1 MYVYVCVCE
10 FKMYGF
16 EKNNSAN
23 KPFLA
28 YFGEKRE
35 KQKCQTQYNLEYKN
49 PKSQSYKI
57 GYTQFQEITLKTRKG
72 KQFSRNT
79 KKKKKKQN

>member
-1 MYVYVCVCE
+1 MYVYVCVYK

-16 EKNNSAN
+16 EKNNSVN

-35 KQKCQTQYNLEYKN
+35 KQKCQT
-49 PKSQSYKI
+49 
-57 GYTQFQEITLKTRKG
+57 
-72 KQFSRNT
+72 
-79 KKKKKKQN
+79 